1 MAFPTARDPY
11 IVRVS
16 AVTDGGS
23 PVSGASIKLENLT
36 KATSTTKVSSET
48 NSNIAINLS
57 ECGDWTVG
65 DQIKVTATYDGKTGS
80 STHTTSSGDNGR
92 WDVGSIAIASSGE
105 ANGLRI
111 VSTHTPSSSSDTG
124 TQGQFGVDAT
134 YLYYC
139 YATNSWKRIQWQAF

>member
-36 KATSTTKVSSET
+36 KATDTTKVSSET

-65 DQIKVTATYDGKTGS
+65 DEIKVTATYDGKTGS
-80 STHTTSSGDNGR
+80 STHTTASGDNGR
-92 WDVGSIAIASSGE
+92 WNAGSIAISTGGAATGVQTSS
-105 ANGLRI
+105 
-111 VSTHTPSSSSDTG
+111 HTPSSASDTG
-124 TQGQFGVDAT
+124 TAGQINYDTNYIYV
-134 YLYYC
+134 C
-139 YATNSWKRIQWQAF
+139 IATNTWKRAGISTW